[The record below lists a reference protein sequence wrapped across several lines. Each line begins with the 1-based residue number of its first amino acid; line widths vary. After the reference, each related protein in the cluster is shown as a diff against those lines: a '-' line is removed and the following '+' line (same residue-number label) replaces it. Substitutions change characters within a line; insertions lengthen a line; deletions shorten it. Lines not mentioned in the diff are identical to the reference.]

1 LKGDFSKPKQIAGIL
16 QCITSK
22 RFGVF
27 CENVKE
33 EQIIYYH
40 KLQLGINKCLEVSEM
55 SEEKIESVIRGWRA
69 ALEKKDVEKAL
80 SFVAED
86 AVWVANEG
94 TFKGKEEWKRYL
106 TWMAK
111 VTPDVK
117 FKDAG
122 IGVMTKGNKAVS
134 QYTLEAKTSDG
145 MKYEVPGVCLF
156 EFKNE
161 KIQQHCTI
169 LDRVLVVK
177 QVAKGIAAKRLVGS
191 LVKRME
197 KGLH

>member
-1 LKGDFSKPKQIAGIL
+1 
-16 QCITSK
+16 
-22 RFGVF
+22 
-27 CENVKE
+27 
-33 EQIIYYH
+33 
-40 KLQLGINKCLEVSEM
+40 M

-69 ALEKKDVEKAL
+69 AVEKADVEKAL

-86 AVWVANEG
+86 AVWVNNEG

-134 QYTLEAKTSDG
+134 QFTVEAKTSDG
-145 MKYEVPGVCLF
+145 MRFEVLGICLY
-156 EFKNE
+156 EFKND
-161 KIQQHCTI
+161 KIQQHWSI
-169 LDRVLVVK
+169 SDRLSAAK
-177 QVAKGIAAKRLVGS
+177 QAAKGTVAKRVVSTIVN
-191 LVKRME
+191 RME

>member
-1 LKGDFSKPKQIAGIL
+1 
-16 QCITSK
+16 
-22 RFGVF
+22 
-27 CENVKE
+27 
-33 EQIIYYH
+33 
-40 KLQLGINKCLEVSEM
+40 M

-86 AVWVANEG
+86 AVWVAPEG

-106 TWMAK
+106 TWMARVNADLK
-111 VTPDVK
+111 L
-117 FKDAG
+117 KDAG
-122 IGVMTKGNKAVS
+122 IGILTKGNKAVS
-134 QYTLEAKTSDG
+134 QYTLEVKTADG
-145 MKYEVPGVCLF
+145 MKYEVPGVCVY

-161 KIQQHCTI
+161 KIQQHSTI
-169 LDRVLVVK
+169 LDRALVAK

>member
-1 LKGDFSKPKQIAGIL
+1 
-16 QCITSK
+16 
-22 RFGVF
+22 
-27 CENVKE
+27 
-33 EQIIYYH
+33 
-40 KLQLGINKCLEVSEM
+40 M

-86 AVWVANEG
+86 AVWFAVED

-106 TWMAK
+106 TWMAT
-111 VTPDVK
+111 VNADLK

-122 IGVMTKGNKAVS
+122 IGIMTKGNKAVS
-134 QYTLEAKTSDG
+134 QYTLEAKTPGG
-145 MKYEVPGVCLF
+145 MKYEVPGVCVY

-161 KIQQHCTI
+161 KIQQHYTV
-169 LDRVLVVK
+169 LDRLLLAK
-177 QVAKGIAAKRLVGS
+177 QAAKGTVAKRLVGS

>member
-1 LKGDFSKPKQIAGIL
+1 
-16 QCITSK
+16 
-22 RFGVF
+22 
-27 CENVKE
+27 
-33 EQIIYYH
+33 
-40 KLQLGINKCLEVSEM
+40 M
-55 SEEKIESVIRGWRA
+55 SEEKIESVIRSWREA
-69 ALEKKDVEKAL
+69 VEKADVEKAL

-111 VTPDVK
+111 VNTDLK

-134 QYTLEAKTSDG
+134 QFTIEAKTQDG
-145 MKYEVPGVCLF
+145 MKYEVPGVCVY

-161 KIQQHCTI
+161 KIQRHWSVS
-169 LDRVLVVK
+169 DRLSVVK
-177 QVAKGIAAKRLVGS
+177 QAAKGTFAKRVVGAVVNS
-191 LVKRME
+191 CE
-197 KGLH
+197 KGLR

>member
-1 LKGDFSKPKQIAGIL
+1 
-16 QCITSK
+16 
-22 RFGVF
+22 
-27 CENVKE
+27 
-33 EQIIYYH
+33 
-40 KLQLGINKCLEVSEM
+40 M
-55 SEEKIESVIRGWRA
+55 SDEKIESVIRGWRA

-86 AVWVANEG
+86 AVYVTLEG

-106 TWMAK
+106 TWMAR
-111 VTPDVK
+111 VNANLK

-122 IGVMTKGNKAVS
+122 IGIMTKGNKAVS
-134 QYTLEAKTSDG
+134 QYTVEAKTPDG
-145 MKYEVPGVCLF
+145 MTYEVPGICVY

-161 KIQQHCTI
+161 KIQQHYTV
-169 LDRVLVVK
+169 LDRLLIAK
-177 QVAKGIAAKRLVGS
+177 QAAKGIVTKRLVGS